1 MRPRADLYIDT
12 DDSNDSDDEEVITN
26 QQVINSNAIIRHSIT
41 FGPEID
47 ETEEKERTTHRRGI
61 YFLCY
66 QSSIRNGFNFLVTRK
81 SFLSPSPISQQ
92 TRSTNNDPLFFQGW
106 ASNKVFPPN
115 TKQGY
120 RQAHSEP
127 VGNVIAAYA

>member
-12 DDSNDSDDEEVITN
+12 DDSDDSDDKEVIAN
-26 QQVINSNAIIRHSIT
+26 QQVINSNAIIRRSIT

-92 TRSTNNDPLFFQGW
+92 TRSTNNDPLFFSRLGKQQ
-106 ASNKVFPPN
+106 SLSS
-115 TKQGY
+115 KQGY